1 MLASLWNNGN
11 SHTAG
16 RGINWH
22 NHFREAL
29 GSIYQSGI
37 FASPMTLNCILKR
50 RWKEWINRSFFK
62 INSCKISLKDNI
74 TTFNERTTSYDY
86 YSIIPNDDVSLI
98 NNRAG

>member
-37 FASPMTLNCILKR
+37 FASPMTLNCICRYGAQRYGSGRPTVDSSKQ
-50 RWKEWINRSFFK
+50 
-62 INSCKISLKDNI
+62 
-74 TTFNERTTSYDY
+74 DY
-86 YSIIPNDDVSLI
+86 
-98 NNRAG
+98 